1 MRMSLRMKKCWMK
14 KEGPDSNWRHVFHH
28 TSVCDCV
35 CYLYISGHLEGPDC
49 LWLIRVCFSSLSG
62 GEYDQV
68 EGEEGRGGNWDA
80 REQRTHRQMVR
91 RQVSV
96 TSVRTMLTLY
106 CTVGRMCSVTWPVLF
121 AACPS
126 TWGTKCLT
134 FTKLLFRETTT
145 TCSSDR
151 VLDCRDRPSS
161 RPSWPSGDGLT
172 SSCSVTTSLTPSH
185 QSQLCFV
192 LSYCSGSWT
201 LSATHSTF
209 LVQTLN

>member
-1 MRMSLRMKKCWMK
+1 MLDE
-14 KEGPDSNWRHVFHH
+14 EGRTRLKLKACISPHICVWLCLLSVYIW
-28 TSVCDCV
+28 TSGR
-35 CYLYISGHLEGPDC
+35 SWFC
-49 LWLIRVCFSSLSG
+49 LWWIRVCFCFLSG

-68 EGEEGRGGNWDA
+68 EGEEGRGGNWDT

-201 LSATHSTF
+201 LSATHSKF
-209 LVQTLN
+209 LVQTLK